1 MSIEF
6 KNVGYT
12 YLKNTPFE
20 NRVLKD
26 INFKINDGE
35 VISII
40 GHTGSGKSTLVQLMN
55 LLLKGFDGDII
66 IDSINS
72 KDKKIKLSEIR
83 KNFGFSFQYPE
94 YQFFEE
100 TIYKDI
106 SFSLKIRGFSE
117 EEIERKIRYAM
128 NMVSLDFNKY
138 RDKNPFEISGG
149 EKRRVSLASMLVLD
163 PKYIILDEPT
173 VGLDPK
179 TCEEIILIIERLN
192 KEFNKTIIIVT
203 HIMDLVFRLSN
214 RVMLLNKGELIKF
227 EDTYEFFNDKNMME
241 KYLIEPPY
249 LVELNEKLKKMGINL
264 ETCPRNIN
272 DMGNKLCE
280 VLKNKREI
288 K

>member
-20 NRVLKD
+20 NKVLKD
-26 INFKINDGE
+26 VNFKINEGE
-35 VISII
+35 VVSII

-72 KDKKIKLSEIR
+72 KDKKVKLSEMR

-128 NMVSLDFNKY
+128 SMVSLDFNKY

-227 EDTYEFFNDKNMME
+227 EDTYEFFNDKDMME

-249 LVELNEKLKKMGINL
+249 LVELNEKLKKIGINL

>member
-6 KNVGYT
+6 NNVGYT

-26 INFKINDGE
+26 VNFKINEGE
-35 VISII
+35 VVSII

-72 KDKKIKLSEIR
+72 KDKKVKLSEMR

-227 EDTYEFFNDKNMME
+227 EDTYEFFNDKDMME

-249 LVELNEKLKKMGINL
+249 LVELN
-264 ETCPRNIN
+264 
-272 DMGNKLCE
+272 
-280 VLKNKREI
+280 V
-288 K
+288 

>member
-26 INFKINDGE
+26 VNFKINEGE
-35 VISII
+35 VVSII

-72 KDKKIKLSEIR
+72 KDKKVKLSEMR

-227 EDTYEFFNDKNMME
+227 EDTYEFFNDKDMME

>member
-1 MSIEF
+1 M
-6 KNVGYT
+6 
-12 YLKNTPFE
+12 
-20 NRVLKD
+20 
-26 INFKINDGE
+26 
-35 VISII
+35 
-40 GHTGSGKSTLVQLMN
+40 
-55 LLLKGFDGDII
+55 
-66 IDSINS
+66 
-72 KDKKIKLSEIR
+72 R

-117 EEIERKIRYAM
+117 EEIERKIRYVM
-128 NMVSLDFNKY
+128 SMVSLDFNKY

-227 EDTYEFFNDKNMME
+227 EDTYEFFNDKDMME

-249 LVELNEKLKKMGINL
+249 LVELNEKLKKIGINL